1 MWSNN
6 VMLHVQILNTIHHSL
21 IYNTTANI
29 FLHSLYVL
37 AQRPIETN
45 NIPLRPLEKLIAI
58 HR

>member
-1 MWSNN
+1 
-6 VMLHVQILNTIHHSL
+6 MLHVQILNTIHHSL